1 MEKRGQW
8 GSRAGFILA
17 AAGSAVGLGNIWKF
31 PYITGANGGG
41 IFVLVY
47 LACVLFV
54 GLPVMTAEILIG
66 RATQKSPVGA
76 MRLLAGRRSP
86 WTAFGWLGIAS
97 SFVILSYYSIVAA
110 WALDYTYLSLT
121 GKIVGLGPEGVQS
134 VFGRLYA
141 SPARNLFWHGIFMSL
156 TIAVVLGGVARGVE
170 RWSRILMPTLLVMLL
185 VLLVHSFTLSGFKQ
199 GFDFV
204 FGLHT
209 ERFTA
214 AGALEALGHAFFTLS
229 LGMGAMLTYGS
240 YLRREDDI
248 MAASI
253 TISALDTLIALVA
266 SLVLFPIIFS
276 FGMKPGKEVGLVF
289 ISIPIALSQMPGGT
303 FLSILFFGLLVFAA
317 LTSAISMLEVTTSYL
332 IDERNWIRRR
342 ATLVSGALIALVGI
356 PSALSG
362 GTEIF
367 GSGFAS
373 VFGKNWFDSL
383 DYLATNWM
391 LPLGG
396 LGISVFTAWRMNE
409 ALRHDDFLSGT
420 KLAAFY
426 KGWLLLLKFVVPVA
440 IVLVFLHA
448 VGLI

>member
-1 MEKRGQW
+1 MADRGHW

-17 AAGSAVGLGNIWKF
+17 AAGSAIGLGNIWKF

-76 MRLLAGRRSP
+76 MRLLAGRRSS

-97 SFVILSYYSIVAA
+97 SFVILSYYSIVAG

-141 SPARNLFWHGIFMSL
+141 SPARNLFWHAIFMGL

-185 VLLVHSFTLSGFKQ
+185 VLLIHSFTLSGFKQ

-214 AGALEALGHAFFTLS
+214 AGALEAIGHAFFTLS

-240 YLRREDDI
+240 YLRREDDVV
-248 MAASI
+248 AASI
-253 TISALDTLIALVA
+253 MISGLDTLIALIA

-276 FGMKPGKEVGLVF
+276 FGMEPGAGPGLVF

-317 LTSAISMLEVTTSYL
+317 LTSAISMLEVVTSYL

-373 VFGKNWFDSL
+373 VFGKNWFDSF
-383 DYLATNWM
+383 DYLASNWM

-426 KGWLLLLKFVVPVA
+426 KGWLLLLKYVVPVA

>member
-1 MEKRGQW
+1 MADRGHW

-76 MRLLAGRRSP
+76 MRLLAGRRSS

-97 SFVILSYYSIVAA
+97 SFVILSYYSIVAG

-141 SPARNLFWHGIFMSL
+141 SPARNLFWHAIFMGL
-156 TIAVVLGGVARGVE
+156 TIAVVMGGVAKGVE
-170 RWSRILMPTLLVMLL
+170 RWSRILMPTLFIMLL
-185 VLLVHSFTLSGFKQ
+185 VLLVDSFTLSGFKQ

-214 AGALEALGHAFFTLS
+214 AGALEALGHSFFTLS

-240 YLRREDDI
+240 YLRRDHDI
-248 MAASI
+248 VAASI

-276 FGMKPGKEVGLVF
+276 FGMEPGAGPGLVF
-289 ISIPIALSQMPGGT
+289 ISMPIALSQMPGGT

-317 LTSAISMLEVTTSYL
+317 LTSAISMLEVVTSYL

-342 ATLVSGALIALVGI
+342 ATLVSGALIALVGV

-373 VFGKNWFDSL
+373 VFGKNWFDSF
-383 DYLATNWM
+383 DYLASNWM

-420 KLAAFY
+420 KLAVFY
-426 KGWLLLLKFVVPVA
+426 KGWLLLLKYVVPVA

>member
-1 MEKRGQW
+1 MADRGHW

-17 AAGSAVGLGNIWKF
+17 AAGSAIGLGNIWKF

-47 LACVLFV
+47 LVCVLFV

-141 SPARNLFWHGIFMSL
+141 SPARNLFWHAIFMGL

-170 RWSRILMPTLLVMLL
+170 RWSRILMPTLFVMLL
-185 VLLVHSFTLSGFKQ
+185 VLLIDSFTLSGFKQ

-229 LGMGAMLTYGS
+229 LGMGSMLTYGS
-240 YLRREDDI
+240 YLRRDDDI
-248 MAASI
+248 VAASI

-276 FGMKPGKEVGLVF
+276 FGMEPGAGPGLVF
-289 ISIPIALSQMPGGT
+289 ISMPIALSQMPGGT

-342 ATLVSGALIALVGI
+342 ATLVSGALIALVGV

-383 DYLATNWM
+383 DYLASNWM

-420 KLAAFY
+420 KLATFY

>member
-1 MEKRGQW
+1 MADRGHW

-17 AAGSAVGLGNIWKF
+17 AAGSAIGLGNIWKF

-76 MRLLAGRRSP
+76 MRLLAGRRSS

-97 SFVILSYYSIVAA
+97 SFVILSYYSIVAG

-141 SPARNLFWHGIFMSL
+141 SPARNLFCHAIFMGL
-156 TIAVVLGGVARGVE
+156 TIAVVLGGVSRGVE

-185 VLLVHSFTLSGFKQ
+185 VLLIHSFTLSGFNQ

-240 YLRREDDI
+240 YLRREDDVV
-248 MAASI
+248 AASI
-253 TISALDTLIALVA
+253 MISGLDTLIALIA

-276 FGMKPGKEVGLVF
+276 FGMEPGAGPGLVF

-317 LTSAISMLEVTTSYL
+317 LTSAISMLEVVTSYL

-373 VFGKNWFDSL
+373 VFGKNWFDSF
-383 DYLATNWM
+383 DYLASNWM

-426 KGWLLLLKFVVPVA
+426 KGWLLLLKYVVPVA

>member
-1 MEKRGQW
+1 MADRGHW

-17 AAGSAVGLGNIWKF
+17 AAGSAIGLGNIWKF

-76 MRLLAGRRSP
+76 MRLLAGRRSS

-97 SFVILSYYSIVAA
+97 SFVILSYYSIVAG

-141 SPARNLFWHGIFMSL
+141 SPARNLFWHAIFMGL

-185 VLLVHSFTLSGFKQ
+185 VLLIHSFTLSGFKQ

-240 YLRREDDI
+240 YLRREDDVV
-248 MAASI
+248 AASI
-253 TISALDTLIALVA
+253 MISGLDTLIALIA

-276 FGMKPGKEVGLVF
+276 FGMEPGAGPGLVF

-317 LTSAISMLEVTTSYL
+317 LTSAISMLEVVTSYL

-373 VFGKNWFDSL
+373 VFGKNWFDSF
-383 DYLATNWM
+383 DYLASNWM

-426 KGWLLLLKFVVPVA
+426 KGWLLLLKYVVPVA